1 MNQRMALIIAG
12 ALTAFVFVLMTG
24 VGLTVAVKSFATT
37 SPAAVQVPAPVSSAI
52 ADQPLLASNAITAQL
67 SPDQAAQI
75 ALNVAPNA
83 TLARTPELVSF
94 QGTAAYEV
102 SLSQGNVYIDAN
114 SGKVLLNNATASAAA
129 PAPIRSGERRGEGTN
144 NQGQGGHDD

>member
-37 SPAAVQVPAPVSSAI
+37 SPAAVQAPVSSAI